1 MQPAVRAD
9 GAGRLFGHVVV
20 ALHDVVAAAQD
31 LAHFAARQFLAGLGV
46 ADAHLDAGHGA
57 AHGLAAQMQ
66 GVVGVGLGHHRRAFG
81 QAVAD
86 GDVLHV
92 HVFHH
97 APHERLGADGTGHDA
112 RAQAGDVEAL
122 EHLVFQFGQEHGGHA
137 VQGRAA
143 LAVHGG
149 QHMQGV
155 VGFEDDHAGP
165 VVDAGRDPQH
175 AAEAVEERHGQADAV
190 LVGEALVAADPV
202 AVEAHA
208 HMGQHDALGEARGAG
223 GILHVD
229 GVPGVQAV
237 LPGLI
242 LGIIG
247 HDGHGQNLGHG
258 IHAAMLL
265 RAQET
270 DAPQMRQA
278 REAEPVA
285 ALVAQLGGQS
295 VERVDVIM
303 VAQAVHDED
312 VLALRLVE
320 QVFELVFA
328 IVGVDRDQDG
338 PDLGRGELQGHPVG
352 HVAGPD
358 GHLFPFLHA

>member
-1 MQPAVRAD
+1 M
-9 GAGRLFGHVVV
+9 
-20 ALHDVVAAAQD
+20 
-31 LAHFAARQFLAGLGV
+31 
-46 ADAHLDAGHGA
+46 
-57 AHGLAAQMQ
+57 
-66 GVVGVGLGHHRRAFG
+66 
-81 QAVAD
+81 
-86 GDVLHV
+86 
-92 HVFHH
+92 
-97 APHERLGADGTGHDA
+97 
-112 RAQAGDVEAL
+112 
-122 EHLVFQFGQEHGGHA
+122 
-137 VQGRAA
+137 
-143 LAVHGG
+143 
-149 QHMQGV
+149 
-155 VGFEDDHAGP
+155 
-165 VVDAGRDPQH
+165 
-175 AAEAVEERHGQADAV
+175 EERHGQADAV

-237 LPGLI
+237 LPGLV